1 MGAKNCPETP
11 RQKMIAMM
19 YLVLTA
25 MLALNVSKDI
35 LDAFIVVN
43 DTMEQTNVNFT
54 SKVDNSYFMF
64 QAAAEKQDKVKPYY
78 DKALEVKKLSEEM
91 VKYMENVKVEL
102 FSITDGIPIE
112 QAKNKGLKDMGAKDN
127 YSKPTAYFIGQTGNA
142 KAKEMKDKI
151 NAYKKDLAKIVGDK
165 DFAKTVDKMLVTDG
179 DYRNASG
186 ATETW
191 EQHNFERLVAAACY
205 TILNKLIGEI
215 KNTEY
220 ATVSYLYSAVDAE
233 SFKFDKVGAKV
244 IPNSRIVF
252 TGDSYEADIIVA
264 AIDTRQNPSVYWG
277 PGRETASEEDISKLT
292 LVQGDSGFVRLRIPT
307 GGIGDQKF
315 AGVIKLLSP
324 DGEEKYYPFSES
336 YTVTKPS
343 VAIAADKM
351 NVFYA
356 GIPNPV
362 SIAAPVAPERL
373 RINWGGITPKAL
385 GGGKYEIVP
394 DKNLVGKKIMITVSA
409 DLGTGK
415 SQNMGGQEFRVK
427 AVPNPV
433 AYIGSNI
440 TSGKI
445 SKDLLKGNQ
454 FLTARM
460 ENFDFAL
467 AWRITSYRVTVV
479 KNGREVASVVNN
491 GAQFIAQIQSAVN
504 SATAGTQFE
513 FSEIKAQSIAGVKNL
528 DGIAVRVR

>member
-1 MGAKNCPETP
+1 MAAKNCPETP
-11 RQKMIAMM
+11 RQKMIAML

-54 SKVDNSYFMF
+54 NKIDNSYFMF
-64 QAAAEKQDKVKPYY
+64 QAAAEKQDKVVPFYE
-78 DKALEVKKLSEEM
+78 KALKVKKLSDEM
-91 VKYMENVKVEL
+91 VKYMEDVKTEL
-102 FSITDGIPIE
+102 FSIVDGVPIE
-112 QAKNKGLKDMGAKDN
+112 QAKSKGLKDMEAKDN
-127 YSKPTAYFIGQTGNA
+127 YDKPTRYFIGQTGDA
-142 KAKEMKDKI
+142 KAKEIKNKI
-151 NAYKKDLAKIVGDK
+151 NAYKKDLAKVVGEEG
-165 DFAKTVDKMLVTDG
+165 FAKTIDRMLITDG
-179 DYRNASG
+179 KYQSADGAS
-186 ATETW
+186 ETW

-220 ATVSYLYSAVDAE
+220 ATVSYLFSAVDAE
-233 SFKFDKVGAKV
+233 SFKFDRVGAKV

-252 TGDSYEADIIVA
+252 SGDSYEADIIVA

-277 PGRETASEEDISKLT
+277 PGRETASEEDIDKLT

-362 SIAAPVAPERL
+362 SIAAPVAPEKL
-373 RINWGGITPKAL
+373 RINWGGVTPKSL

-394 DKNLVGKKIMITVSA
+394 SSNLVGKRVTISVSA

-415 SQNMGGQEFRVK
+415 SQNMGGQEFRVR

-440 TSGKI
+440 SSGKI
-445 SKDLLKGNQ
+445 SRDLLKGNQ

-467 AWRITSYRVTVV
+467 AWRVTSYRVTVV
-479 KNGREVASVVNN
+479 KNGREVASVVNS
-491 GAQFIAQIQSAVN
+491 GPQFVGSVQNAVN
-504 SATAGTQFE
+504 SATPGTMFE
-513 FSEIKAQSIAGVKNL
+513 FTEIKAQSIAGVKNL
-528 DGIAVRVR
+528 SNITVRVR